1 MPGMAKPDRAATR
14 RALDRLAALRRDPVA
29 GPAYALE
36 LLESFDDP
44 FVVEAAIAALGTPPP
59 AARPILVRR
68 LRDLVAAGPK
78 RDPGGLIRASLLGA
92 MDDLLTAEDLDLA
105 GTAASTF
112 EPSPGDPAAPAV
124 LRAAG
129 LVALDRLEPR
139 LAAAHAVVALASVT
153 DPRKTSP
160 MTGEP
165 AATAARV
172 LAAQDRWE
180 TLLLFV
186 LQDSSDAPAEVV
198 AEAIRGI
205 ASIPTQVVPLVVDA
219 LLLDRREIVQ
229 LGLCDLLVALPEGVA
244 EPVTCLLIPAL
255 RSVEVYGYLLSAVVA
270 SRRHDLF
277 AAIAGSLEAER
288 NPNRLQAARQS
299 LELATHEP
307 SAARLITRID
317 SLLASP

>member
-1 MPGMAKPDRAATR
+1 MAKPDRAATR
-14 RALDRLAALRRDPVA
+14 RALDRLTALRRDPVA
-29 GPAYALE
+29 GSAYALE

-59 AARPILVRR
+59 AARAVLVRR
-68 LRDLVAAGPK
+68 LRELMAAGPK
-78 RDPGGLIRASLLGA
+78 RDPGGLMRASLLGA
-92 MDDLLTAEDLDLA
+92 IDDLLTAEDLEIA
-105 GTAASTF
+105 VAAVSAF

-139 LAAAHAVVALASVT
+139 LAAAHAVAALAAVT
-153 DPRKTSP
+153 EPRKTSP

-172 LAAQDRWE
+172 LAAQDRWDA
-180 TLLLFV
+180 LLLFV
-186 LQDSSDAPAEVV
+186 LQDTSDAPAEVV

-205 ASIPTQVVPLVVDA
+205 TGIPAGVVPAVVEA
-219 LLLDRREIVQ
+219 LLRDGREVVQ
-229 LGLCDLLVALPEGVA
+229 LGLCDLVVAFPDETAGQMA
-244 EPVTCLLIPAL
+244 RKLIAAV
-255 RSVEVYGYLLSAVVA
+255 RSVEVYAYLLTAIVA

-277 AAIAGSLEAER
+277 GAVAESLENER
-288 NPNRLQAARQS
+288 DMHRLRVARGA

-307 SAARLITRID
+307 AAPAIIKRID
-317 SLLASP
+317 ALLPGR